1 MPQHV
6 VVVPYQPA
14 WAEAFRRESE
24 AVKAALGENCLRVYH
39 IGSTAVE
46 GLDAK
51 PIVDLMPVV
60 QRLGAVDAR
69 AEALR
74 ALGYEYLGEFGIP
87 GRRYLRKGGDERT
100 HQMHIFQAGDTENIV
115 RHLAVR
121 DYLRAHEEARMAY
134 ATLKRAL
141 AARYPYDIEGYCDG
155 KEAFVRE
162 LECRA
167 LAECRAALW
176 EEL

>member
-14 WAEAFRRESE
+14 WAEVFRRESE

-100 HQMHIFQAGDTENIV
+100 HQRHIFQAATRLHVSSLRFYCLTVLDTFPLLEERSYIPD
-115 RHLAVR
+115 HLKFP
-121 DYLRAHEEARMAY
+121 
-134 ATLKRAL
+134 ATFL
-141 AARYPYDIEGYCDG
+141 YCILD
-155 KEAFVRE
+155 KTLHTLLQLSIR
-162 LECRA
+162 
-167 LAECRAALW
+167 
-176 EEL
+176 

>member
-14 WAEAFRRESE
+14 WAEVFRRESE

-69 AEALR
+69 AEAPVS
-74 ALGYEYLGEFGIP
+74 Y
-87 GRRYLRKGGDERT
+87 T
-100 HQMHIFQAGDTENIV
+100 H
-115 RHLAVR
+115 L
-121 DYLRAHEEARMAY
+121 
-134 ATLKRAL
+134 TL
-141 AARYPYDIEGYCDG
+141 PTICS
-155 KEAFVRE
+155 V
-162 LECRA
+162 
-167 LAECRAALW
+167 
-176 EEL
+176 

>member
-14 WAEAFRRESE
+14 WAEVFRRESE

-134 ATLKRAL
+134 AALKRAL
-141 AARYPYDIEGYCDG
+141 AARYP
-155 KEAFVRE
+155 
-162 LECRA
+162 
-167 LAECRAALW
+167 
-176 EEL
+176 